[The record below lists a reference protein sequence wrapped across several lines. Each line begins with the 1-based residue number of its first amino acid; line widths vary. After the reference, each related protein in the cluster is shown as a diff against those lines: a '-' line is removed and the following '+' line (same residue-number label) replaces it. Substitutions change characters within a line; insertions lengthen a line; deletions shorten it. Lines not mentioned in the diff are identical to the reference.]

1 MSLCPY
7 TWVVG
12 FVKPNKTPGAEASQ
26 LRVRI
31 TKNDIVTVD
40 VTLPAGSAR
49 WLIDLIPEDVM
60 TKIRAELIPID
71 SIQDT
76 LAQSQKLFPQD
87 IFELK
92 EPLRQVKVWLD

>member
-12 FVKPNKTPGAEASQ
+12 AFKSKSEPGKEASQ
-26 LRVRI
+26 LRVRV
-31 TKNDIVTVD
+31 TRENVVTVD
-40 VTLPAGSAR
+40 VTLPAQSAR
-49 WLIDLIPEDVM
+49 WLIDLIPSDVIA
-60 TKIRAELIPID
+60 KIRDEMIPID

-76 LAQSQKLFPQD
+76 LAQTQKLFPQE

-92 EPLRQVKVWLD
+92 EPNRQVKVWLD

>member
-12 FVKPNKTPGAEASQ
+12 LMKPSQTPGAEASQ
-26 LRVRI
+26 LRVRV
-31 TKNDIVTVD
+31 TRDTVVTVD
-40 VTLPAGSAR
+40 VTLPAHSAR
-49 WLIDLIPEDVM
+49 WLIDLIPSDVVA
-60 TKIRAELIPID
+60 KIREEMIPID

-76 LAQSQKLFPQD
+76 LAQSQKLFPQE

-92 EPLRQVKVWLD
+92 EVNREVKVWLE